1 MLDAVRPPADRS
13 ARPLGLVPAAALLL
27 VVVALTAGLLF
38 VAPPRPSAGLADLS
52 NGGQTTVIAQTGS
65 EFLALDPR
73 SGQVLTQHPG
83 AAAVIAASADT
94 QTVLAQIDGAIHVY
108 RLPNW
113 EERFRIPLTTE
124 IPPVAALARQFPD
137 FGAEPPRLFR
147 AAVAPDGRFA
157 ILGFISF
164 GTKPDAR
171 FFDTLPWVIWVA
183 GLDLK
188 NGRWSDWAFPV
199 PGAQMLTLLATSKS
213 LLVLSHDQHLSRGG
227 QLGTVY
233 HLDPVS
239 GALRARTTLVPEF
252 PGTALIAGT
261 EAARAPGIAGA
272 RISDSRLVVVTEQLE
287 VFVLDPATLR
297 LVEHRR
303 PLSENILA
311 REALILPNLVVALTH
326 TDELLVIDRHRHAV
340 VARQSVEADELVTF
354 DPEDNAAL
362 VMTRRDR
369 GACLERIR
377 SSGDRHILRCGL
389 DTNPYEPRYAVGGL
403 P

>member
-13 ARPLGLVPAAALLL
+13 TRPLGLVPTAALL
-27 VVVALTAGLLF
+27 VVVVALAAGLLF
-38 VAPPRPSAGLADLS
+38 AASPRFSAGSADLS
-52 NGGQTTVIAQTGS
+52 QGVKTTIIAQTGS
-65 EFLALDPR
+65 ELLALDPR
-73 SGQVLTQHPG
+73 SGQVLTQRPG
-83 AAAVIAASADT
+83 AAAVIAVSADT
-94 QTVLAQIDGAIHVY
+94 RTVLAQIGEAIHVY
-108 RLPNW
+108 RLPDW

-137 FGAEPPRLFR
+137 FGAEPPRLFQ

-157 ILGFISF
+157 VLGFISY

-188 NGRWSDWAFPV
+188 TGRWSDWAFPV
-199 PGAQMLTLLATSKS
+199 PGAQNLTLLATSES
-213 LLVLSHDQHLSRGG
+213 LLVLSHDNQLSPGG
-227 QLGTVY
+227 HIGTVY
-233 HLDPVS
+233 HLDPAS
-239 GALRARTTLVPEF
+239 GALRARATLVPEI

-261 EAARAPGIAGA
+261 EAARAPGMAGA
-272 RISDSRLVVVTEQLE
+272 RISDARLVVVTEQLE
-287 VFVLDPATLR
+287 VFVLDPVTLR
-297 LVEHRR
+297 LVEHHR

-311 REALILPNLVVALTH
+311 REALILPNHVVALTH
-326 TDELLVIDRHRHAV
+326 TDELLVVDRNRHAV
-340 VARQSVEADELVTF
+340 VARQPVEADELVAF

-362 VMTRRDR
+362 VMTWQDR
-369 GACLERIR
+369 GACLERIE
-377 SSGDRHILRCGL
+377 SSGDRHTLRCGL